1 MQKIIKGDDVVIL
14 TGKNKGA
21 QGTVLRIFPDNTLIV
36 ENVNMIKKH
45 TKPNPQIGEPGGIVE
60 KESPVHISNVGL
72 YNPSTKKADRV
83 GFRFLENGKK
93 VRYFKSTNEVVDI

>member
-21 QGTVLRIFPDNTLIV
+21 QGKVQKVLADNTLIV

-72 YNPSTKKADRV
+72 YNPSTKKADRI
-83 GFRFLENGKK
+83 GFRILENGKK
-93 VRYFKSTNEVVDI
+93 VRFFKSTNEVVDI